1 MVKPVFRS
9 QFGEHEH
16 FLTNPGNR
24 EKTLFAGSYNSDGTV
39 EIRETGKEDLYGYIQ
54 SHKDSVDIHVLLKRY
69 QNGETDVMQRVQGFY
84 GDVTELPDTYA
95 GVLDVIQK
103 ANTLFAQLPA
113 DKRAM
118 FHNNPEEFIAALDN
132 SAVMASVFGTA
143 DDGSGVVDQPV
154 VKVDQPVVKE
164 EKKDE
169 P

>member
-1 MVKPVFRS
+1 MEKVAFRS
-9 QFGEHEH
+9 QFGIRQR
-16 FLTNPGNR
+16 FLTNPGSR
-24 EKTLFAGSYNSDGTV
+24 EKILYAGTYNSDGTV

-69 QNGETDVMQRVQGFY
+69 QNGETDVMQKVQGFY

-118 FHNNPEEFIAALDN
+118 FHNNPDEFIAALDN

-143 DDGSGVVDQPV
+143 PGGFNDPEPDL
-154 VKVDQPVVKE
+154 KE
-164 EKKDE
+164 ENKDE

>member
-1 MVKPVFRS
+1 MEKVAFRS
-9 QFGEHEH
+9 QYGKRQR
-16 FLTNPGNR
+16 FLTNAGSR
-24 EKTLFAGSYNSDGTV
+24 EKILYAGSYNSDGNV

-84 GDVTELPDTYA
+84 GDVSELPDTYA

-118 FHNNPEEFIAALDN
+118 FHNNPEEFIAALDKSN
-132 SAVMASVFGTA
+132 VMARVFGTSDGGS
-143 DDGSGVVDQPV
+143 DDPGPD
-154 VKVDQPVVKE
+154 
-164 EKKDE
+164 EKGDNNDE

>member
-1 MVKPVFRS
+1 MEKVAFRS
-9 QFGEHEH
+9 QFGKHQR
-16 FLTNPGNR
+16 FLTNAGSR
-24 EKTLFAGSYNSDGTV
+24 EKILYAGSYNSDGTV

-84 GDVTELPDTYA
+84 GDVTEFPDTYA

-103 ANTLFAQLPA
+103 ANTLFAELPA

-143 DDGSGVVDQPV
+143 VDESE
-154 VKVDQPVVKE
+154 PVVKE

>member
-1 MVKPVFRS
+1 MEKVAFRS
-9 QFGEHEH
+9 QFGNRQR
-16 FLTNPGNR
+16 FLTNPGSR
-24 EKTLFAGSYNSDGTV
+24 EKTLYAGSYNSDGTV

-54 SHKDSVDIHVLLKRY
+54 SHRDSVDIHVLLKRY

-132 SAVMASVFGTA
+132 SAVMSSVFGTDSGSA
-143 DDGSGVVDQPV
+143 DDPE
-154 VKVDQPVVKE
+154 PVVKE
-164 EKKDE
+164 GEG
-169 P
+169 